1 MKQITLCFLCI
12 FNISILTI
20 YTSMVKAE
28 PFVVL
33 EYRGDKQTNYDL
45 SDNMFVQDG
54 NYNTKH
60 TVLKNETLS
69 DIMLKY
75 YGSKSFNKNI
85 LSLAIVYF
93 NKHAFVRA
101 NPNFLFSGKKIYLPS
116 VNQIKNLI
124 IRKQNKSN
132 DNEDAPRENSSQ
144 IYFFGG

>member
-1 MKQITLCFLCI
+1 
-12 FNISILTI
+12 
-20 YTSMVKAE
+20 MVKAE

-85 LSLAIVYF
+85 LSLAIVHF
-93 NKHAFVRA
+93 NKHAFVRG
-101 NPNFLFSGKKIYLPS
+101 NPNFLFSEKNIYLPS
-116 VNQIKNLI
+116 VNEIKNLI
-124 IRKQNKSN
+124 IKKQNKSN
-132 DNEDAPRENSSQ
+132 DNEDVPREISSQ